1 MNIKGIP
8 RKPSWWIA
16 LMPVA
21 VVIVI
26 LSLHGPRW
34 VAIAGVMTFLSMV
47 VFGLV
52 NRMR

>member
-8 RKPSWWIA
+8 GQPSWWVLLI
-16 LMPVA
+16 PVS

-26 LSLHGPRW
+26 LSLHGPLW
-34 VAIAGVMTFLSMV
+34 VAIAGALTFLSMV
-47 VFGLV
+47 VFGLA